1 MRKGHAASA
10 SPPVTAMENRAF
22 PTHSSTCGF
31 PTLPLL
37 LFFFLVKDPPIHK
50 FMATVEIHGAM
61 TFIPVTVS
69 LILAVSSISQFHPPQ
84 QVLGSSVRWDGRMAA
99 TGPCSVDAVG
109 PLEGAEGLV
118 SSVLQ
123 QWQALCSTS

>member
-1 MRKGHAASA
+1 MRKGNTASA

-31 PTLPLL
+31 PTLPFLL
-37 LFFFLVKDPPIHK
+37 FFLVKDPPIHK
-50 FMATVEIHGAM
+50 FMATVEIHGAT
-61 TFIPVTVS
+61 TFILVIVS
-69 LILAVSSISQFHPPQ
+69 LILSGSSISQFHPPQ
-84 QVLGSSVRWDGRMAA
+84 VPGSSVRWDGRMAA
-99 TGPCSVDAVG
+99 TGPCSVDTVG
-109 PLEGAEGLV
+109 PLEGAEGWV